1 MHLKKFQILITNKSP
16 SQSSSLQW
24 RTQIKQNQI
33 TQQVSSAIL
42 QRRNWVPIL
51 QKLNLSLYLTQHT
64 FLQIIHK
71 TQKNPE
77 SLLSFLNWVSKN
89 LSFKPDFNS
98 HCRVLSV
105 LVQNGFVQS
114 ASTLMDSVIQSE
126 SVFSVVDL
134 MINLC
139 RDRVSQSVVSNFVIG
154 FCLDKGLVL
163 EGLRILGKIR
173 VYGVDLYSLDCCDG
187 LLEGLLKMGE
197 VELGWYLCA
206 AIVRSNVS
214 MSLDSWGLVVQLLCK
229 RGKLDNA
236 VKLVNSGVYS
246 GLIYDLIIDSYCKKG
261 DLKVALDLLNDMDCK
276 NLSPG
281 FSTYSSVLDGAC
293 RYTDVLVIE
302 TIMRDMVAKK
312 LLPVSPLFGYDSVIQ
327 KLCELGKVYAAKM
340 VFERARNL
348 KIGIR
353 DDSYDCML
361 KLLCREGRGREAM
374 EVFNM
379 ISEERITVKSDCYP
393 AFAEIIC
400 KEEPS
405 NEVEAMLKD
414 LIDRGFI
421 PCSSDLSKF
430 IAAQCKQGRWKEVEG
445 MLNLVL
451 EKGLLLDCLCCSL
464 LVEHYCTCKQ
474 VDRGIAL
481 HDKVEKL
488 GGNLDG
494 TTYNTL
500 LVGLFKE
507 RKIKEASRV
516 FDYMRRKKVLNT
528 CSYSIMV
535 AGLSHEKELRRAVQI
550 HDEMLRVGL
559 KPDKAIYKR
568 LISRFL

>member
-1 MHLKKFQILITNKSP
+1 
-16 SQSSSLQW
+16 
-24 RTQIKQNQI
+24 
-33 TQQVSSAIL
+33 
-42 QRRNWVPIL
+42 
-51 QKLNLSLYLTQHT
+51 
-64 FLQIIHK
+64 
-71 TQKNPE
+71 
-77 SLLSFLNWVSKN
+77 
-89 LSFKPDFNS
+89 
-98 HCRVLSV
+98 
-105 LVQNGFVQS
+105 
-114 ASTLMDSVIQSE
+114 MDSIIQSE

-134 MINLC
+134 MIGAC
-139 RDRVSQSVVSNFVIG
+139 RDRVSQSVVSDFVIG
-154 FCLDKGLVL
+154 FCLNKGLVL
-163 EGLRILGKIR
+163 EGLRVLGKIR
-173 VYGVDLYSLDCCDG
+173 VYGIDLNSLDCCNA
-187 LLEGLLKMGE
+187 LLEGLVKMGE
-197 VELGWYLCA
+197 VNLGWCLCA
-206 AIVRSNVS
+206 ATVRSNVS
-214 MSLDSWGLVVQLLCK
+214 MNLNSWGLVVQLLCK

-246 GLIYDLIIDSYCKKG
+246 GFIYELIIDSYCKKG
-261 DLKVALDLLNDMDCK
+261 DFKAAFDLLNDMDCK
-276 NLSPG
+276 NLRPD
-281 FSTYSSVLDGAC
+281 FSTYSSILDGAC
-293 RYTDVLVIE
+293 RYDEVVVIE
-302 TIMRDMVAKK
+302 TIIRDMVEKK

-327 KLCELGKVYAAKM
+327 KLCELGKAYAANM
-340 VFERARNL
+340 FFERARNL

-361 KLLCREGRGREAM
+361 KLLCKEGRGREAM

-400 KEEPS
+400 TEEPS

-414 LIDRGFI
+414 LIDSGFV
-421 PCSSDLSKF
+421 PCGSDLSKF
-430 IAAQCKQGRWKEVEG
+430 VAAQCKQGRWKEAES
-445 MLNLVL
+445 MLSLVL
-451 EKGLLLDCLCCSL
+451 EKGLMLDYLCCSL

-481 HDKVEKL
+481 HDRVEKL
-488 GGNLDG
+488 GGNLDV

-507 RKIKEASRV
+507 RKIEEASRV

-535 AGLSHEKELRRAVQI
+535 AGLSREKESRRAMQI